1 MFLLCSQKTWAPQLQ
16 NSSFCLQKAQALATK
31 FHFLLQ
37 ANEERRGWIC
47 NLPGA
52 VSHLHIHLGFA
63 QQHQAWDAFQNVPPK
78 LGFLPGTSSA
88 ATIGLHPPSPLLLL
102 RFLLLYVSSLP
113 ESCLPAASFSSSL
126 CFLPAWI
133 FFTCCCKI
141 APQACCH
148 PLEGNKSNFLKVR
161 PATSEFENLSH
172 LFIEM
177 DKKKRGRT
185 TKKKKQ
191 IASGNKGQ
199 AKFVVLRNLRVWERK
214 CKGWKKGGLWQ
225 KTRLAHC
232 AACHGKS
239 KDSNPSIDE
248 SVVITN
254 VLQFYTISGKLC
266 IIRQRRRR
274 SRVQHDFVNVSSK
287 IFHCFKTWLSRA
299 IANLPH
305 SSQDPRNFAPSKED
319 SEKKFASE
327 EEEEDWENCIP
338 CHNHSPKVPFFH
350 KCPQEI
356 HLIICIYLHRPICFV
371 CVQGNLQ

>member
-1 MFLLCSQKTWAPQLQ
+1 MGCIPECATKTWVSAWHIICCYPWTA
-16 NSSFCLQKAQALATK
+16 SSL
-31 FHFLLQ
+31 
-37 ANEERRGWIC
+37 
-47 NLPGA
+47 
-52 VSHLHIHLGFA
+52 
-63 QQHQAWDAFQNVPPK
+63 
-78 LGFLPGTSSA
+78 SSA
-88 ATIGLHPPSPLLLL
+88 S
-102 RFLLLYVSSLP
+102 
-113 ESCLPAASFSSSL
+113 ASFSSSL

-133 FFTCCCKI
+133 LFTCCCKI

-161 PATSEFENLSH
+161 PVTSEFENLSH
-172 LFIEM
+172 LFIEINE
-177 DKKKRGRT
+177 KKRGRT
-185 TKKKKQ
+185 TKKKK

-254 VLQFYTISGKLC
+254 VLKFYTRSGKLC
-266 IIRQRRRR
+266 IVRRRRR

-287 IFHCFKTWLSRA
+287 NFHCLKTWLSRA

-305 SSQDPRNFAPSKED
+305 SSQDPRNFEPSKED
-319 SEKKFASE
+319 SEKKFAS
-327 EEEEDWENCIP
+327 EEEDWENCIP

-356 HLIICIYLHRPICFV
+356 HLIICIYLHRPIFLV
-371 CVQGNLQ
+371 CVQGNLQWRRRNAVTHNGAAVNIVLKQVLLQMCLWKNLFQRLYIVNNCSKV